1 MQTGLLFWAAAGYI
15 AALEKAG
22 PVSPGTPPTPEGNP
36 MREPLRLTLF
46 ALLAVGSGARPAMA
60 LDCARATAPIEKA
73 ICADPI
79 AAAADDAMSKAY
91 DALAARLAAPDK
103 AALLISQRRWLKD
116 RADTCSADE
125 GAAEAACLA
134 DRTEARRAYLAGE
147 PASGPG
153 AAQAFTPVLIQHVGK
168 PNQYDLD
175 VNALKFAEPKLP
187 GEKLFNATI
196 DALLKKVPAI
206 EQTEPRR
213 DMVYSYD
220 LDVSAS
226 FASPEF
232 VSARVETY
240 EFAGGAHG
248 NSETSNFA
256 IDLES
261 GKALQFSD
269 LFAAGAQPKLVA
281 ACLDD
286 IKRQKQQKMP
296 NDPYGVVSAAEQ
308 KKTIEQS
315 VGDMTRWSFYATKG
329 EITFD
334 AYSLGAYFEGSYAC
348 DFPAE
353 MMRPLLKLDYLA
365 QAAR

>member
-1 MQTGLLFWAAAGYI
+1 
-15 AALEKAG
+15 
-22 PVSPGTPPTPEGNP
+22 

-46 ALLAVGSGARPAMA
+46 APLAVASGACPAMA
-60 LDCARATAPIEKA
+60 LDCAKATTPIEKA

-79 AAAADDAMSKAY
+79 AAAADEAMSKAY

-103 AALLISQRRWLKD
+103 AALLISQRRWLKN

-125 GAAEAACLA
+125 GAVEAACLT
-134 DRTEARRAYLAGE
+134 DRTLARGAYLAGA
-147 PASGPG
+147 PVSGPG
-153 AAQAFTPVLIQHVGK
+153 AAQAFTPVLVHHVGK
-168 PNQYDLD
+168 PYEYDLD
-175 VNALKFAEPKLP
+175 VNALKFADPKLP
-187 GEKLFNATI
+187 GEKIFNAKI
-196 DALLKKVPAI
+196 DALLKEAPCVEQPKVC
-206 EQTEPRR
+206 
-213 DMVYSYD
+213 SYE
-220 LDVSAS
+220 LGVRAS

-240 EFAGGAHG
+240 EFSGGPHG
-248 NSETSNFA
+248 NSDAWNFA
-256 IDLES
+256 IDLAS
-261 GKALQFSD
+261 GEELRFSD
-269 LFAAGAQPKLVA
+269 LFAADARPKLVA

-315 VGDMTRWSFYATKG
+315 VGDLTRWSFYATKG

-334 AYSLGAYFEGSYAC
+334 AYSLGAYFEGSYSC

-365 QAAR
+365 QAAAPRAAH

>member
-1 MQTGLLFWAAAGYI
+1 
-15 AALEKAG
+15 
-22 PVSPGTPPTPEGNP
+22 

-46 ALLAVGSGARPAMA
+46 ALLAVASGACPAMA
-60 LDCARATAPIEKA
+60 LDCARATTPIEKA

-79 AAAADDAMSKAY
+79 AAAADDSMSKAY

-103 AALLISQRRWLKD
+103 AALLISQRRWLKN

-125 GAAEAACLA
+125 GGAEAACLT
-134 DRTEARRAYLAGE
+134 DRTVARRAYLAGE
-147 PASGPG
+147 PVSGPG

-175 VNALKFAEPKLP
+175 IQALKFADPKLP
-187 GEKLFNATI
+187 GEKRFNATI

-248 NSETSNFA
+248 NSDTSNFA
-256 IDLES
+256 IDLAS
-261 GKALQFSD
+261 GKELQFSD
-269 LFAAGAQPKLVA
+269 LFAADARPKLVA

-286 IKRQKQQKMP
+286 IKRQKQEKMP
-296 NDPYGVVSAAEQ
+296 NDPYGVVSAADQ
-308 KKTIEQS
+308 RKTIEES
-315 VGDMTRWSFYATKG
+315 VGDLTRWSFFATKG

-348 DFPAE
+348 DFPAS

-365 QAAR
+365 EAAAPQVAH

>member
-1 MQTGLLFWAAAGYI
+1 
-15 AALEKAG
+15 
-22 PVSPGTPPTPEGNP
+22 

-46 ALLAVGSGARPAMA
+46 ALLAVASGACPAMA
-60 LDCARATAPIEKA
+60 LDCARATTPIEKA

-79 AAAADDAMSKAY
+79 AAATDESMSKAY
-91 DALAARLAAPDK
+91 DALAGRLVAPDK
-103 AALLISQRRWLKD
+103 AALLISQRRWLKS
-116 RADTCSADE
+116 RADICSADE
-125 GAAEAACLA
+125 GAAETACLT
-134 DRTEARRAYLAGE
+134 DRTEARRAYLAGA

-168 PNQYDLD
+168 PYEYDLD
-175 VNALKFAEPKLP
+175 VNALKFADPKLP

-206 EQTEPRR
+206 DQTGFRQDE
-213 DMVYSYD
+213 VYSYD
-220 LDVSAS
+220 LDVSTS

-248 NSETSNFA
+248 NSDTSNFA

-269 LFAAGAQPKLVA
+269 LFAADAQPKLVA
-281 ACLDD
+281 ACLSD
-286 IKRQKQQKMP
+286 IKRQKQEKMP
-296 NDPYGVVSAAEQ
+296 DDPYGVVSAAEQ
-308 KKTIEQS
+308 KKTIEQG
-315 VGDMTRWSFYATKG
+315 VADLTRWSFYATKG

-334 AYSLGAYFEGSYAC
+334 AYSLGAYVEGSYTC

-365 QAAR
+365 EAAAPQAAH